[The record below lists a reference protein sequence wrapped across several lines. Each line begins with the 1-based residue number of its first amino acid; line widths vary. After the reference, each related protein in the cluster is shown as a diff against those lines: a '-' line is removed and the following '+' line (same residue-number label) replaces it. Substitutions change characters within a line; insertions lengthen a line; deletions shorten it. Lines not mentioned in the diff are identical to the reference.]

1 MPEEIDRRRFVT
13 KGAAAGAA
21 LTATARGLAA
31 PAAEPVAAGNAA
43 TGPSGIV
50 RLDLLTSR
58 EVGEWMKSNDVIF
71 VPHGPVSGHGPWT
84 TLGVHTHGA
93 EAVATLMARKCNGLV
108 YPPIFTCFAGA
119 TRLYPGTVPF
129 SYEFHIQVLK
139 AVVRSLHTQG
149 FGRIFLICYTNPE
162 DTAGLVAARDL
173 FDIEGEIPVASLVA
187 TKGLT
192 SEPLRRLLADYSGSA
207 GEAII
212 DYAAMRLLGQERPIA
227 EPELAKVGLKSGQDQ
242 NPEIRDAI
250 HALRLRGTR
259 GFRYD
264 TEREHSSHGTV
275 GLTHQGRPDIELGLK
290 ILEALADYL
299 LPAVE
304 ALKKH
309 RDYLKAH
316 APQRIEKQVPLGP

>member
-1 MPEEIDRRRFVT
+1 MTQDINRRRFVAT
-13 KGAAAGAA
+13 GAASALAVSAGELPGAAAEGE
-21 LTATARGLAA
+21 ARK
-31 PAAEPVAAGNAA
+31 EPPGK
-43 TGPSGIV
+43 PPIV

-71 VPHGPVSGHGPWT
+71 VPHGPISGHGPWT

-93 EAVATLMARKCNGLV
+93 EAVATLLARKCNGLV
-108 YPPIFTCFAGA
+108 YPPVFTCFAGA

-139 AVVRSLHTQG
+139 AVVRSLHSQG
-149 FGRIFLICYTNPE
+149 FGRIFLLCYTNPE
-162 DTAGLVAARDL
+162 DAAGLIAARDL

-187 TKGLT
+187 TKGMA
-192 SEPLRRLLADYSGSA
+192 SEEVKKLLADYQGSA

-212 DYAAMRLLGQERPIA
+212 DYAAMRLLNQERAIA
-227 EPELAKVGLKSGQDQ
+227 EPELARVGLKGGQDQ
-242 NPEIRDAI
+242 NPEIKDTVNI
-250 HALRLRGTR
+250 LRSRGTR

-264 TEREHSSHGTV
+264 SEREHSSHGTV
-275 GLTHQGRPDIELGLK
+275 GLTWRGQPDIELGLK
-290 ILEALADYL
+290 ILDALADHL

-309 RDYLKAH
+309 RDYLKEH
-316 APQRIEKQVPLGP
+316 APRRIEKQVPLEK

>member
-1 MPEEIDRRRFVT
+1 MTQELNRRQFVT
-13 KGAAAGAA
+13 SAAGAA
-21 LTATARGLAA
+21 LTANALEAADAPKKDA
-31 PAAEPVAAGNAA
+31 PAKPR
-43 TGPSGIV
+43 IV

-58 EVGEWMKSNDVIF
+58 EVGEWMKTSDVIF
-71 VPHGPVSGHGPWT
+71 VPHGPISGHGPWT

-119 TRLYPGTVPF
+119 THLFPGTVPF

-139 AVVRSLHTQG
+139 AVVRSLYHQG
-149 FGRIFLICYTNPE
+149 FGRIFLTCYTNPE
-162 DTAGLVAARDL
+162 DEAGLIAARDL

-187 TKGLT
+187 TKGLA
-192 SEPLRRLLADYSGSA
+192 SEPVKKLLEDYKGSA

-212 DYAAMRLLGQERPIA
+212 DYAAMRLLNQERAIA

-242 NPEIRDAI
+242 NPEIIDAVRT
-250 HALRLRGTR
+250 LRRVGTR

-275 GLTHQGRPDIELGLK
+275 GLTYKGEPDIELGLK

-304 ALKKH
+304 ALKAH

-316 APQRIEKQVPLGP
+316 PAKRIEKQVPLEK

>member
-1 MPEEIDRRRFVT
+1 
-13 KGAAAGAA
+13 AGA
-21 LTATARGLAA
+21 GA
-31 PAAEPVAAGNAA
+31 PPRDR
-43 TGPSGIV
+43 IV
-50 RLDLLTSR
+50 HLDRLTSR
-58 EVGEWMKSNDVIF
+58 EVGDWLRTNDVIF
-71 VPHGPVSGHGPWT
+71 VPHGPISGHGPWT

-93 EAVATLMARKCNGLV
+93 EAVATLLARRCNGLV
-108 YPPIFTCFAGA
+108 YPPVYTAFAGA

-139 AVVRSLHTQG
+139 AVVRSLHAQG

-162 DTAGLVAARDL
+162 DAAGLIAARDL
-173 FDIEGEIPVASLVA
+173 FDIEGETPLASAVA
-187 TKGLT
+187 TRGLS
-192 SEPLRRLLADYSGSA
+192 SERVKTLPPAYKGSA

-212 DYAAMRLLGQERPIA
+212 DYAAMRLLGHGRATA
-227 EPELAKVGLKSGQDQ
+227 EPALARVGLKGGRDQDK
-242 NPEIRDAI
+242 AI
-250 HALRLRGTR
+250 QETVTTLRRRGTR

-275 GLTHQGRPDIELGLK
+275 GLAFQDKPDIELGLR

-304 ALKKH
+304 ALRKH

-316 APQRIEKQVPLGP
+316 PPRRIEKQVPLPP